1 MRKLRKLL
9 LFSTVL
15 FVVFTQLFGF
25 IITVDAAETA
35 TINLSAEKQVIRG
48 FGGMNHPVWIPT

>member
-15 FVVFTQLFGF
+15 FVVFTQLFGLQKG
-25 IITVDAAETA
+25 IDRA
-35 TINLSAEKQVIRG
+35 
-48 FGGMNHPVWIPT
+48 

>member
-35 TINLSAEKQVIRG
+35 TINLSAEKQVIRDLEE
-48 FGGMNHPVWIPT
+48 